1 MPHTITA
8 INLSGVNVYFIN
20 NGTSGVL
27 IDTGMANQRAFLGKR
42 LKDTGCLPG
51 NLKLIILTHGDVDHT
66 GNAAFLREKYGAKIG
81 IHADEAG
88 MIEHG
93 DPGWNRKAKS
103 DKASWVFRIMMI
115 ISPLFTRLAKPAVFK
130 PDLLVDENS
139 DLSIFGLDARV
150 VHLPGHSKGSIGIL
164 TASGDLF
171 CGDFIYTIP
180 GFNLINDLAAH
191 RSSFEKLKNLDIKMI
206 YPGHGKP
213 ISIEQFRRR
222 YRE

>member
-8 INLSGVNVYFIN
+8 INLSGVNAYLIN

-27 IDTGMANQRAFLGKR
+27 IDTGMANKRAYLEKR
-42 LKDTGCLPG
+42 LINSGCLPG

-66 GNAAFLREKYGAKIG
+66 GNAVFLREKYGAKIA
-81 IHADEAG
+81 IHADDAG

-93 DPGWNRKAKS
+93 DPGWNRKSKS

-115 ISPLFTRLAKPAVFK
+115 ISPLFSRLVKSAIFK
-130 PDLLVDENS
+130 PDLLVDENT

-164 TASGDLF
+164 DASGDLF
-171 CGDFIYTIP
+171 CGDYIYTIP
-180 GFNLINDLAAH
+180 GFNLINDLAEH

>member
-8 INLSGVNVYFIN
+8 INLSGVNAYLIN

-27 IDTGMANQRAFLGKR
+27 IDTGAANRRAYLEKR
-42 LKDTGCLPG
+42 LIDSGCVPG

-66 GNAAFLREKYGAKIG
+66 GNAVFLREKYGAK
-81 IHADEAG
+81 
-88 MIEHG
+88 MV
-93 DPGWNRKAKS
+93 KS
-103 DKASWVFRIMMI
+103 
-115 ISPLFTRLAKPAVFK
+115 AVFK
-130 PDLLVDENS
+130 TDLLVDENS

-164 TASGDLF
+164 TASGDFF

-191 RSSFEKLKNLDIKMI
+191 RSSFEKVKNLDIKMI
-206 YPGHGKP
+206 YPGHGKA
-213 ISIEQFRRR
+213 ISIEQFRRK